1 MEIRNLR
8 SFLAV
13 AETSH
18 FTRAARK
25 VYLSQSALS
34 HQIKELEQE
43 IGLPLFDRW
52 GRKVR
57 LTAAGMILREHAA
70 RAIRTLDEAIPAIA
84 EVESLSRGQVSVGV
98 VQVLDNLLVPRV
110 IAQFI
115 DAHPGIG
122 IRVERL

>member
-1 MEIRNLR
+1 MEMRNLR

-25 VYLSQSALS
+25 VHISQSTLS

-43 IGLPLFDRW
+43 IGVPLFDRG

-57 LTAAGMILREHAA
+57 LTAAGMILRDHAA

-84 EVESLSRGQVSVGV
+84 EVGASDSTGL
-98 VQVLDNLLVPRV
+98 QVLG
-110 IAQFI
+110 F
-115 DAHPGIG
+115 
-122 IRVERL
+122 